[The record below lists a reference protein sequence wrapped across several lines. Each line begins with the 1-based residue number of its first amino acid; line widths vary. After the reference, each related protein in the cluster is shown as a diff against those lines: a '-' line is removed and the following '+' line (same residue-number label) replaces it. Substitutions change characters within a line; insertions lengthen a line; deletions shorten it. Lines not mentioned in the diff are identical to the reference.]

1 LIENTIPKEE
11 EMTMTLGKK
20 QLKRIK
26 LELQELAGMLSLD
39 ELITNRRFTR
49 RYEELHFS
57 LASVI

>member
-1 LIENTIPKEE
+1 
-11 EMTMTLGKK
+11 MTKVFVQK

-26 LELQELAGMLSLD
+26 LELQELVGILSLE

-57 LASVI
+57 LARVI